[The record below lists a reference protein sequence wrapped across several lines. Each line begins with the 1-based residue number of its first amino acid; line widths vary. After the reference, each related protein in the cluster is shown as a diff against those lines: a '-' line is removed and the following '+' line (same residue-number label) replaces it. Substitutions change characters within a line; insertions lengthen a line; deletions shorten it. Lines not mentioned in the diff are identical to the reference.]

1 MNSSIYKNKIKT
13 SIIFCLIFALVSIF
27 VYYICNWTGYG
38 EFALTFA
45 LGFSL
50 LSSLIS
56 YWFSASIVLKINK
69 AIPADAALHN
79 EAYTALRR
87 VCYNAGIP
95 EPKLYIMN
103 DPSPNAFATG
113 RNPKNAVVCLTTGL
127 VNKLDY
133 YQLEGV
139 IAHEVAHI
147 KNYDI
152 LLSTVA
158 SVMIGMIIMVCDILQ
173 RSFFFRSFR
182 NDSDDSSTGVIA
194 GIISLIIIII
204 TPIAGQL
211 LRLCLSRNR
220 EYLADS
226 TGASFTGNPEGL
238 ASALIAIS
246 EYSQPLKYA
255 SEATANM
262 FISDPMYA
270 NSKKKRLN
278 LFSTHPP
285 IEERV
290 ERLRDMKYNY

>member
-127 VNKLDY
+127 
-133 YQLEGV
+133 
-139 IAHEVAHI
+139 
-147 KNYDI
+147 